1 MKERRKRRKG
11 RLRGRL
17 RKLTGMARRGFFCLL
32 LTGPV
37 LLMCAPVFLLLSGS
51 IMSSQELSVYLQP
64 LFQGGEGY
72 ISWRALPFYPTLEHY
87 RSLLLYTPQFF
98 TVFWNSARLVTIILA
113 GQLLVGVPAAW
124 GFAVY
129 RFRGKKL
136 FFYHIYC
143 AYASAFPGDHAFP
156 VSGALQGGSDEY
168 ALGGY
173 FTGGFFHVPG
183 VFDLQGVLHNS
194 VRAAGGGKN

>member
-1 MKERRKRRKG
+1 MKERRKRREG

-72 ISWRALPFYPTLEHY
+72 ISL
-87 RSLLLYTPQFF
+87 SL
-98 TVFWNSARLVTIILA
+98 I
-113 GQLLVGVPAAW
+113 
-124 GFAVY
+124 
-129 RFRGKKL
+129 
-136 FFYHIYC
+136 HI
-143 AYASAFPGDHAFP
+143 
-156 VSGALQGGSDEY
+156 
-168 ALGGY
+168 
-173 FTGGFFHVPG
+173 
-183 VFDLQGVLHNS
+183 
-194 VRAAGGGKN
+194 